1 MKKFLIIGNMNAIQ
15 YKEIIPLIKDSHIWI
30 GVSFNKSKW
39 FKVPDDYKKM
49 DNVSGYK
56 EENGEKY
63 ILVKSIAW
71 FTNMEHNKRNEPL
84 MLTKKYD
91 PALYPKYDN
100 YDAINIDKVKDIPMD
115 YDGLMGVP
123 ITFLGQYC
131 PTQFEIIGVFKHY
144 KPETSNIEQGQIYG
158 TPVKVATIKSL
169 YRGPVV
175 NGKCTYYRILIK
187 KNNRI
192 NKNEECM
199 KK

>member
-1 MKKFLIIGNMNAIQ
+1 MKKFLIIGSANAIT
-15 YKEIIPLIKDSHIWI
+15 YKEIFPYIKNNKLWI

-49 DNVSGYK
+49 DNASGK

-84 MLTKKYD
+84 ILTKKYD

-100 YDAINIDKVKDIPMD
+100 YDAIEVSKTCEIPMD

-123 ITFLGQYC
+123 ITFLGKYC
-131 PTQFEIIGVFKHY
+131 PTQFEIIGVFNHY
-144 KPETSNIEQGQIYG
+144 KPEIANIELGRIDG

-175 NGKCTYYRILIK
+175 NGKCTYARVLIK
-187 KNNRI
+187 RVS
-192 NKNEECM
+192 

>member
-1 MKKFLIIGNMNAIQ
+1 MNAIT
-15 YKEIIPLIKDSHIWI
+15 YKEIFPLIKDNQLWI
-30 GVSFNKSKW
+30 GVSFNKLKW

-49 DNVSGYK
+49 DNATGYK

-63 ILVKSIAW
+63 ILVNGIAW

-84 MLTKKYD
+84 ILTKKYD

-131 PTQFEIIGVFKHY
+131 PTQFEIIGVFNHY
-144 KPETSNIEQGQIYG
+144 KPETSNIELGRIDG
-158 TPVKVATIKSL
+158 TPVKVATIKPL

-175 NGKCTYYRILIK
+175 NGKCTYSRILIK
-187 KNNRI
+187 RVS
-192 NKNEECM
+192 